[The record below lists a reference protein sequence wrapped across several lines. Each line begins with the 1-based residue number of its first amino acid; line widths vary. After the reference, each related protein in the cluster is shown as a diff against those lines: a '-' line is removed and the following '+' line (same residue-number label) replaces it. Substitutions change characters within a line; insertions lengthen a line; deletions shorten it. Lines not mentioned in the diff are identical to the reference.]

1 MPVILHNSNCH
12 RTVGAKGFYDSIPI
26 KRPMPL
32 SECSLEMLRSL
43 GVKSVEDLFADIP
56 KQVRT
61 DGLKI
66 PDGMLEIDLRRALE
80 EMMAV
85 NKPSTSVPSFLG
97 AGIYDHFIPAAVRT
111 IVSRSE
117 FITSYTPYQPEIS
130 QGMLQSLFEYQ
141 SFMTELTGMDV
152 VNSSMYDASTALG
165 EAVLMAH
172 RLSGGARFLISRAIS
187 PEKRQVA
194 RLYAKGA
201 DVELVEVGYDPE
213 TGLVDLSDLKSKMG
227 EKVSGFCF
235 DTPNF
240 FGAIETQFEEIRRI
254 VGSKTLVVGVNPMAL
269 ALLKPPG
276 EMGADIVIGD
286 AQVFGTPMSLGG
298 PTIGVFGCK
307 LEHVRKMPGR
317 LIGMTTDIDGD
328 TAFCMTLQT
337 REQHI
342 RRSKATSNICTN
354 EALLALAAAAYLSV
368 MGKSGLREVAGRNVA
383 NMRALSGRI
392 SKLKGFSSPR
402 FKSAH
407 FNEFVVSSEIDSRKI
422 HAELLKHGI
431 HGGLVLDPMF
441 PELRHSTLYCTTE
454 THSKADHDKLVAALE
469 EIR

>member
-1 MPVILHNSNCH
+1 MLQ
-12 RTVGAKGFYDSIPI
+12 
-26 KRPMPL
+26 
-32 SECSLEMLRSL
+32 SLRL
-43 GVKSVEDLFADIP
+43 KSVDELFADIP
-56 KQVRT
+56 KEIRT
-61 DGLKI
+61 EGLKI
-66 PDGMLEIDLRRALE
+66 PDGKPEIDLRRELE

-85 NKPSTSVPSFLG
+85 NRPSTVMPSFLG

-117 FITSYTPYQPEIS
+117 FVTSYTPYEPEIS

-141 SFMTELTGMDV
+141 SFMAELTGMDV

-172 RLSGGARFLISRAIS
+172 RISGGSRFLVSRAIS
-187 PEKRQVA
+187 PEKKEVA
-194 RLYAKGA
+194 KLYAKGA
-201 DVELVEVGYDPE
+201 DVGLVEVGYDSE
-213 TGLVDLSDLKSKMG
+213 SGLVDLADLESKMG
-227 EKVSGFCF
+227 NDVSGFCF

-240 FGAIETQFEEIRRI
+240 FGAIETQFVEMRRI
-254 VGSKTLVVGVNPMAL
+254 VGDKTLVIGVNPMAL

-286 AQVFGTPMSLGG
+286 AQVFGTPMNLGG

-307 LEHVRKMPGR
+307 SEHVRKMPGR
-317 LIGMTTDIDGD
+317 LIGMTNDIDGR

-354 EALLALAAAAYLSV
+354 ESLLALAAAAYLSV
-368 MGKSGLREVAGRNVA
+368 VGRSGLREIAMRNVA
-383 NMRALSGRI
+383 NMKSLSARI
-392 SKLKGFSSPR
+392 GELGGFVSPR

-407 FNEFVVSSEIDSRKI
+407 FNEFVVTSEIEPDKI
-422 HAELLKHGI
+422 HHELLRNGI
-431 HGGLVLDPMF
+431 HGGLVLRHAF
-441 PELRHSTLYCTTE
+441 PELKHSTLYCTTE
-454 THSKADHDKLVAALE
+454 THDKADHDRLVTALGG
-469 EIR
+469 IR